1 MAQHLSSTG
10 GAAEEAGGGPHVL
23 PVHQQPPQDHHL
35 PRLAQVLQGGYE
47 GATRGLRG
55 GYEGATR
62 GSGGDAQESSAEV
75 ESPVRVMSAGDAGV
89 RSVLAGLC
97 SRRCVRAG

>member
-35 PRLAQVLQGGYE
+35 PRLAQVLQ
-47 GATRGLRG
+47 
-55 GYEGATR
+55 
-62 GSGGDAQESSAEV
+62 V
-75 ESPVRVMSAGDAGV
+75 
-89 RSVLAGLC
+89 SVSKLNLLL
-97 SRRCVRAG
+97 SKSCVRIVPVTIGGQ